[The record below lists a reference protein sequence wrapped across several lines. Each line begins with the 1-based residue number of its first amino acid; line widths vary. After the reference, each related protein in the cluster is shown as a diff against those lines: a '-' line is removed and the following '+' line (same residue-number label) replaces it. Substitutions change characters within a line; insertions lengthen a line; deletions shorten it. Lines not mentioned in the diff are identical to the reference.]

1 MCCRPRWFWCFY
13 CTIYAVMFFFI
24 ITAVIFWIVISP
36 SSVKF
41 HITDA
46 TLTEFNIT
54 NNNTLYYNFKVN
66 VTVRN
71 PNNNIIVYY
80 RRITAIAWYK
90 DNDFSYVSLT
100 PFNQGHKNTTF
111 LGPIEFKGN
120 TKINLGRQQLDEYFE
135 ERRLG
140 IHNDL
145 AVDFDVRIRAKFAS
159 FYKSGRFNP
168 PVVQCRRLS
177 VPLVSSSNGNSS
189 SSPSSS
195 TFSFSD
201 RRCSSG
207 SFFTDR
213 DADAWAWYVYNN
225 VNLYTIFFT
234 LISV

>member
-1 MCCRPRWFWCFY
+1 MCCRPHWFWCIY
-13 CTIYAVMFFFI
+13 CTIYAVIFFFMSFSI
-24 ITAVIFWIVISP
+24 IAWIVISP

-46 TLTEFNIT
+46 TLTEFNLT
-54 NNNTLYYNFKVN
+54 NNNNTLYYNFKVN
-66 VTVRN
+66 VTIRN

-90 DNDFSYVSLT
+90 DNYFGYLSLT
-100 PFNQGHKNTTF
+100 PFDQGHKNTTF

-120 TKINLGRQQLDEYFE
+120 TKINLGRKQLDEYFE

-145 AVDFDVRIRAKFAS
+145 AVDFDVQIRAKFGS
-159 FYKSGRFNP
+159 FYKSGRFNT

-177 VPLVSSSNGNSS
+177 VPLISSSNGNSS
-189 SSPSSS
+189 SS
-195 TFSFSD
+195 TFSFRD
-201 RRCSSG
+201 RRCSSD

-213 DADAWAWYVYNN
+213 DADAGA
-225 VNLYTIFFT
+225 
-234 LISV
+234 